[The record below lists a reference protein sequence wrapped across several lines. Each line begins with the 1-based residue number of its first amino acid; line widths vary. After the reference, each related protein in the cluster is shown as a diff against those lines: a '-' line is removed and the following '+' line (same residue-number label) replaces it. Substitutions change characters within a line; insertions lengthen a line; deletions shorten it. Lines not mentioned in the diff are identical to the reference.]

1 MRETERVLQFRQE
14 TYARLDPIPPSEM
27 PFVSEMQLKFSKWRY
42 SFQSSRKIIYVL
54 QFLDCLFFFLID
66 HAFSVIVVRK
76 VFFFLSFIRNSISLL
91 INS

>member
-42 SFQSSRKIIYVL
+42 SFQSSSF

-76 VFFFLSFIRNSISLL
+76 VFFFFYRSYEIPSPY
-91 INS
+91 